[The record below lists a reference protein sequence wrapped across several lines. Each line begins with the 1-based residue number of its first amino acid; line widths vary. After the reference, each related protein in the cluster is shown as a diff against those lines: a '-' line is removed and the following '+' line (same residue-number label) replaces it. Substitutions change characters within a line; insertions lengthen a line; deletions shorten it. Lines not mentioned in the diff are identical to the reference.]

1 VSVHRYPPQTLV
13 GDYMRAGLGLLLTVV
28 PLWYLQPGTAMAL
41 ALTAIAAIC
50 LFFVV
55 RTVERNRIVVSLEDD
70 TITVTGFRKAV
81 LRWDDMAR
89 MNLAYYALK
98 RDKSDGLLEVTL
110 KDTATTIKL
119 DSRLENFGA
128 ILVKA
133 ARVARERRIPLNR
146 ITLDNL
152 RVLKITG
159 E

>member
-1 VSVHRYPPQTLV
+1 VSVHRYPPQTLI

-28 PLWYLQPGTAMAL
+28 PLWSLQPGTAMGLAL
-41 ALTAIAAIC
+41 AVIAAIC
-50 LFFVV
+50 LFFVA

-70 TITVTGFRKAV
+70 AITVTGFRKAAM
-81 LRWDDMAR
+81 RWDDMAR

-98 RDKSDGLLEVTL
+98 RDKTDGLLEVTL
-110 KDTATTIKL
+110 KDAATTIKL